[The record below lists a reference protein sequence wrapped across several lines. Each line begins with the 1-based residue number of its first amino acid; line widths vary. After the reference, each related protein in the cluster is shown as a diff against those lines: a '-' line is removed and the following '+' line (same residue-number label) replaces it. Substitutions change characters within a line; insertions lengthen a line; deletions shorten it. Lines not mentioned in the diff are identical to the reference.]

1 MSRKSELSAE
11 EVQAIN
17 SPVRRSSRLSQ
28 TKDVAGPEKAPAAS
42 VKTRRSSASEQEPV
56 QTKPIRGR
64 RVSQDAVESK
74 IPSKTTRR
82 RTSVSSE
89 TVNEKPQESKPETK
103 KPTRRNS
110 LSDNTEIKVT
120 PRLTRRRS
128 ASVDDGVVNENAPVT
143 RSRRQ
148 SLEPLDV
155 DVEAKRVTRS
165 RRSSVETPEEAE
177 IVRTPVKSTATK
189 GKRRASVALDPIE
202 EQTESRKSASPS
214 QDIKELSIIHETS
227 PKEEANKSSTSSPEK
242 IQTRSSKSP
251 VVNDTEK
258 RKTISPRKSTRRSS
272 SKSPVVKE
280 DGTGSPKTRRSLFVS
295 LENGVHTKSEE
306 QQDSEVEPQ
315 SKIPEP
321 KEGPAEMY
329 TSPSKRQ
336 KLEENE
342 GKKDTVETVE
352 KQNGEVVSTNH
363 DIDKNIENEQ
373 KHQETVEESQV
384 AGKTDTVENA
394 SNSQTENT
402 KAKSAENHIGNSD
415 VEEEK
420 ENVLAKSNQEVVP
433 DKASVADKILKLKD
447 ESVEVPLQEVQ
458 VRHSRISLGGSQRVS
473 NVFRPKDV
481 DFSFA
486 EPMEVDELSMLN
498 NTKRTNMDVSRVRDS
513 CVDVDESVDDS
524 FKLTLNETVD
534 DSIANDESVLAG
546 SKTNSPKIRLSEE
559 QRKLLSETDK
569 NSSEDVGECHK
580 TCESDDYEFEVPSDD
595 ETESNK
601 VNDENA
607 IHQEKTD
614 DKQKSEDSKVDD
626 VEVGNKENSK
636 TDALVDQSQ
645 TKIDVDH
652 SVREVDEHDAGV
664 LKKDKED
671 EIDYEQPT
679 VVIEGLCDE
688 VQSQDSE
695 LDQTVKVSREEL
707 NDDINV
713 KKVEV
718 MEADDAEVDE
728 KRTVLDM
735 PQGKTDEN
743 DEVMNDDSSEE
754 AKVNNAPEKK
764 TDTSLTLGKD
774 TVEDVKSKSPTSA
787 GHDEIAEVP
796 AGIDAKEALNV
807 SVKSTQGS
815 PVTAVKRKSLTISP
829 KTDTSLTLG
838 KDTVEDVKS
847 KSPTSAGHDEIAEVP
862 AGIDAKEALSVSV
875 KSTQG
880 SPVAAVKRK
889 SRTISPKTDTSLT
902 LGKDTVEDVKSKS
915 PTSAGHDEI
924 AEVPAGIDAKEA
936 LNVSVKSTQG
946 SPVTAVKRKSRSI
959 SPKIADENST
969 SVNLGETLDI
979 SGRSAEEAPAT
990 VAERMS
996 EIKSSN
1002 AVDGEDSKN
1011 LTVSKRKSDINS
1023 PQIADGK
1030 VSANI
1035 DVPEASNIS
1044 GMSAKESPVI
1054 VAEKRSEII
1063 SPKIADSENANV
1075 DESEPSPVKSKLETD
1090 LPEIDNSPTATK
1102 LSTSDSEA
1110 IEIDDNSTTEAGSTP
1125 DQHKSKQTRK
1135 LLKTVDRNS
1144 TRWVNQDDPVTV
1156 VDKSESSPTIS
1167 SKINKYIDSKI
1178 ADILLSNSSTKDDS
1192 ISEEPSESMNESVF
1206 ESGETDS
1213 DATKRKKNPNK
1224 STKRDTEDDHGNE
1237 DESCGEEESDE
1248 ENDYIDSMA
1257 EEGEEDT
1264 PSEDSNAIIDEGESV
1279 GSTDSEKDGTDEYDS
1294 NDSFI
1299 CDDDE
1304 EEKLLPGHEFD
1315 LEIDCSTR
1323 KKRKSRII
1331 NVDNEDT
1338 DVIIMSEKGKSVK
1351 PRKASSQET
1360 SNESSSSESKSDTED
1375 AIVPQDKSAEK
1386 AEPATQAKSETPFR
1400 RSSITILENV
1410 NVKDIKDPG
1419 MSERIHSLMESFTT
1433 NLKEGDISMNLSLEY
1448 INDGISESKLKK
1460 RKSESSEEGES
1471 DTKKAKVELDE
1482 GNVVAV
1488 SSKKSKKKK
1497 HKTSVTD
1504 DLKTKTFSLMS
1515 QLITDV
1521 KNRPKR
1527 LVKPS
1532 TTMESSWTVE
1542 NAKAKPSVSMITKKD
1557 IEEFKAKKAH
1567 PKDLRQ
1573 KLLYDSGR
1581 VKRVDAKTLLK
1592 RLDGR

>member
-807 SVKSTQGS
+807 SVKSTQES
-815 PVTAVKRKSLTISP
+815 PVT
-829 KTDTSLTLG
+829 
-838 KDTVEDVKS
+838 
-847 KSPTSAGHDEIAEVP
+847 
-862 AGIDAKEALSVSV
+862 
-875 KSTQG
+875 
-880 SPVAAVKRK
+880 AVKRK

-902 LGKDTVEDVKSKS
+902 LGKETDEDVKSKS

>member
-1 MSRKSELSAE
+1 MHSKFTYLEKVQLKMSRKSELSAE

-807 SVKSTQGS
+807 SVKSTQES
-815 PVTAVKRKSLTISP
+815 PVT
-829 KTDTSLTLG
+829 
-838 KDTVEDVKS
+838 
-847 KSPTSAGHDEIAEVP
+847 
-862 AGIDAKEALSVSV
+862 
-875 KSTQG
+875 
-880 SPVAAVKRK
+880 AVKRK

-902 LGKDTVEDVKSKS
+902 LGKETDEDVKSKS